1 MRFSVLH
8 TVVMGLVM
16 RVRGGDEVNVL
27 HTVVMG
33 LVMNVRGGAEGQC
46 VTHRGDGDGDERQG
60 W

>member
-33 LVMNVRGGAEGQC
+33 LVMNVRGGDEGQC
-46 VTHRGDGDGDERQG
+46 VTHSG
-60 W
+60 